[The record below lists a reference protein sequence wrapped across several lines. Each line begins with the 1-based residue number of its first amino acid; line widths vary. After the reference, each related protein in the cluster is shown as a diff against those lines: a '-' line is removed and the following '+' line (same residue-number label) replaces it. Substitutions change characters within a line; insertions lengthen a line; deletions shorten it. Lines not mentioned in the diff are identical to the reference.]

1 MQEATMSK
9 DTIRQVVNFLAV
21 IGTIAM
27 NGLANALPLNG
38 QLTGEISDRFRVIF
52 VPAGYV
58 FSIWGLIYVGLLAF
72 AVFQALPSQRQN
84 AGLRRIGYLPS
95 LSGVANVAWLF
106 LWHYN
111 LFGWTLVVMLLL
123 LAGLLAIYLR
133 LGIGKTPAVGA
144 GELCAVRV
152 PFSIYLGWITVATL
166 ANVTDVLSLTAWDG
180 FGIGPE
186 AWAVILLVLATLLAL
201 AMAATRRDAAYILVL
216 TWAFAG
222 IGVSQ
227 AGLPLVSTAAWI
239 TAAVTALL
247 AAWALVRG
255 MSSREAATL
264 RL

>member
-1 MQEATMSK
+1 MSK
-9 DTIRQVVNFLAV
+9 DSVRQVVNLLAV
-21 IGTIAM
+21 IGTITM

-38 QLTGEISDRFRVIF
+38 QLTGEISDRFRVFF

-84 AGLRRIGYLPS
+84 AGLRRIGYLPC

-106 LWHYN
+106 FWHYN
-111 LFGWTLVVMLLL
+111 LFGWTLVAMLLL
-123 LAGLLAIYLR
+123 LASLLAIYLR
-133 LGIGKTPAVGA
+133 LGIGQTPGVGA
-144 GELCAVRV
+144 GEQWAVRV

-166 ANVTDVLSLTAWDG
+166 ANVTDVLSLTTWDG

-186 AWAVILLVLATLLAL
+186 TWAVILLVLATLVAL
-201 AMAATRRDAAYILVL
+201 AIAATRRDTAYILVL

-222 IGVSQ
+222 IGVAQ
-227 AGLPLVSTAAWI
+227 AGVPLVSTAAWI

-247 AAWALVRG
+247 AAWAGLRG
-255 MSSREAATL
+255 MGARKAATL
-264 RL
+264 QP